1 MARQNPAA
9 MTRNLDQNG
18 RIDDN
23 VDRSERAKFEVP
35 MDQWWN
41 PEGDFGALHRINPLR
56 LGFIDERTSL
66 SGKKVCDIGCGG
78 GILSEGMANLGAK
91 VTGIDVS
98 DKILNVARAH
108 AQQHNV
114 KIDYQCIAAHE
125 LAETARAQWD
135 IVTCLEALEHVP
147 DPCSLV
153 GSCAKL
159 VKPGGSVYFSTINRN
174 FRSFAHAIVGAEY
187 VLGLLPKGTHDYS
200 KFIRPYE
207 LLKWCEQFSM
217 HLYDM
222 NGISYIPILD
232 QYSLVK
238 STQVNYI
245 AHVIPSES
253 SF

>member
-1 MARQNPAA
+1 MTGNP
-9 MTRNLDQNG
+9 DQPG
-18 RIDDN
+18 HIDDN
-23 VDRSERAKFEVP
+23 VDSSERAKFEAP

-56 LGFIDERTSL
+56 LGFIDERTPL
-66 SGKKVCDIGCGG
+66 SGKQVCDVGCGG
-78 GILSEGMANLGAK
+78 GILSEGMANLGAR

-98 DKILNVARAH
+98 DKILDVARAH
-108 AQQHNV
+108 ARQHNV

-125 LAETARAQWD
+125 LAAATRAEWD

-153 GSCAKL
+153 ESCATL
-159 VKPGGSVYFSTINRN
+159 IKPGGSVYFSTINRN
-174 FRSFAHAIVGAEY
+174 LQSFAQAIVGAEY

-207 LLKWCEQFSM
+207 LLKWCEKFNIN
-217 HLYDM
+217 LVDIK
-222 NGISYIPILD
+222 GISYNPILD

-238 STQVNYI
+238 STKVNYL
-245 AHVIPSES
+245 AHAIRSEPDL
-253 SF
+253 